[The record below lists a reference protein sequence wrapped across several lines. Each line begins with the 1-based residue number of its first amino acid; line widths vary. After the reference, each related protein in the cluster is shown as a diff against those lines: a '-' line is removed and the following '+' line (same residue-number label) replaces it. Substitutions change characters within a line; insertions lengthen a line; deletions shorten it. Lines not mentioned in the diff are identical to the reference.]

1 MSPEDPEPWTGWQ
14 KNVTG
19 DYLFHGRDGTSLPPG
34 RVLLEPEQKEAVS
47 QRTERALNIYVG

>member
-19 DYLFHGRDGTSLPPG
+19 DYLFHGRDGTSLPPDRG
-34 RVLLEPEQKEAVS
+34 LLDPEQKGAVQ
-47 QRTERALNIYVG
+47 QRIERDLNIHLG